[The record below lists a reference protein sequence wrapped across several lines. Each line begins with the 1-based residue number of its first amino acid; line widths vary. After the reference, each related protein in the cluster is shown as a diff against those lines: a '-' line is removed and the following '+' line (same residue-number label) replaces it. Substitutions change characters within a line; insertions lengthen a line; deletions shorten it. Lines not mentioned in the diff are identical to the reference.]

1 MATLLEISLPDG
13 WTELTAEP
21 GFNITRVGRPG
32 RWNFIVNDDYAYWK
46 FGVNYLRSDYET
58 AAAKRIDV
66 LHNFFLRAAANAF
79 LVSDPA
85 DHTDS
90 DRDGNGLIVQVN
102 GVWRLV
108 KEYGSSGYRHPITRP
123 DDDVVVSAGTLNF
136 DTGVVSG
143 ISSPGTWTGSYFRPC
158 VFQENGL
165 KLQISPNGVVAAVNV
180 ALEEQLE
187 I

>member
-1 MATLLEISLPDG
+1 MATLIEISLPPD

-21 GFNITRVGRPG
+21 WFDITRVGREG
-32 RWNFIVNDDYAYWK
+32 RWTFISNDDYAVWK
-46 FGVNYLRSDYET
+46 YSVNYLRSDYET
-58 AAAKRIDV
+58 SATKRIDT
-66 LHNFFLRAAANAF
+66 LHNFFLRARAAAF
-79 LVSDPA
+79 LVDDP
-85 DHTDS
+85 TDNT
-90 DRDGNGLIVQVN
+90 DATRDGAGLIVQVN

-108 KEYGSSGYRHPITRP
+108 KRYGANGYQHPVTRP
-123 DDDVVVSAGTLNF
+123 NDDVVVSAGTLDF
-136 DTGVVSG
+136 DTGIVTG
-143 ISSPGTWTGSYFRPC
+143 ISSAGTWTGGFKRPC